1 MRTFKLL
8 ISVVVMALLTQGC
21 VSMTKYETV
30 ADERDELIDALIYFE
45 EQNEIL
51 ANKLTMRTIGNKV
64 VHSLYEELVG
74 AMQSEIAQN
83 QLTIEEMKSGV
94 RLMLPEDVLFSSGSV
109 AIRGEGRKVL
119 EKVGADLT
127 EIPFQV
133 IVCGYTDNVPVG
145 RNLMAQ
151 YPTNWDLAAARAV
164 EVVRVLESAG
174 VPQDQLRAVSFG
186 ETMPIATNDSAE
198 GRAQNRRIEIRLRP
212 VVVAE

>member
-83 QLTIEEMKSGV
+83 QLTIEEMKSGHYT

-109 AIRGEGRKVL
+109 AIGGEGLR
-119 EKVGADLT
+119 GA
-127 EIPFQV
+127 
-133 IVCGYTDNVPVG
+133 
-145 RNLMAQ
+145 
-151 YPTNWDLAAARAV
+151 
-164 EVVRVLESAG
+164 
-174 VPQDQLRAVSFG
+174 
-186 ETMPIATNDSAE
+186 
-198 GRAQNRRIEIRLRP
+198 
-212 VVVAE
+212 